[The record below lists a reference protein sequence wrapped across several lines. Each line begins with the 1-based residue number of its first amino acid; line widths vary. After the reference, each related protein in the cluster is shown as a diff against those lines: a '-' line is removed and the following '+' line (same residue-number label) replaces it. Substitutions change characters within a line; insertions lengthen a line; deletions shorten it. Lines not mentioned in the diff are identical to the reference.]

1 MRNTNFSWFGSR
13 DAELQKLRVSL
24 VSRTALKVKILIYF
38 FFFKIML
45 KTNYLE
51 MDVSSVIGT
60 KFKLLD
66 IILESIFKNNAK
78 TPFVSKIFKKNYF
91 SVYFYVEFYC

>member
-1 MRNTNFSWFGSR
+1 MRNTNFCWFESR
-13 DAELQKLRVSL
+13 DAELQKLRVSA
-24 VSRTALKVKILIYF
+24 VSRTALKVKKLIYLL
-38 FFFKIML
+38 FKIML
-45 KTNYLE
+45 KTNSLE
-51 MDVSSVIGT
+51 MTVSSVIGT

-78 TPFVSKIFKKNYF
+78 IPFVSEIFKKNYF